1 MSIPRALNFCE
12 IKFTP
17 ATFFGLQAP
26 RLKAYPIYIF
36 ARTRAA
42 CAQGSIKRRHSR
54 VKKASRTGGRKDD
67 TVKNLLHAPYRLMP
81 HRFINFCTMS
91 AGMA

>member
-26 RLKAYPIYIF
+26 RPKAYPIYIF

-42 CAQGSIKRRHSR
+42 CAQGGIKRRHSR
-54 VKKASRTGGRKDD
+54 VKKASRTGGRK
-67 TVKNLLHAPYRLMP
+67 KMIRLK
-81 HRFINFCTMS
+81 ICCTRLTGLCRT
-91 AGMA
+91 AL